1 MIGNFG
7 AYPIKK
13 HCVQTVSEIKEE
25 NIMEQEEN
33 YMRYALEL
41 AKKGIGYV
49 NPNPL
54 VGAVLVKENQIIGE
68 GYHKKF
74 GGLHAEREAFQNTK
88 ESANGATLYV
98 TLEPCCHYGKTPPCT
113 DVIIESGVSKVV
125 IGCSDPN
132 PKVAGKGIEQLKKH
146 GIQVQVGVLRK
157 ECEELNRI
165 FFHYIKTKTPYVLMK
180 YAMTLDGKIATVIG
194 ESKWITG
201 ETAREEVQRTRHQY
215 SAIMVGIGTVIKDDP
230 SLTCRIPNGKNP
242 IRIICD
248 TNLKIPLHSKVVQTA
263 KEVETWI
270 VTCKQE
276 RNREKEMVL
285 KEAGCTLL
293 SFSPKKQ
300 EKEGENKMG
309 IPLKEL
315 MEELGKRGV
324 DSVLLEGGA
333 ELNASALK
341 EGIVNRVQAY
351 IAPTLFGG
359 KEGKTPIGG
368 MGVFQV
374 EQGIHLKEVT
384 IKKIGRDYVIEGQVG
399 SCLQES

>member
-13 HCVQTVSEIKEE
+13 HCVQIVSEIKEE
-25 NIMEQEEN
+25 NIMEQGEN

-88 ESANGATLYV
+88 KSANGATLYV

-201 ETAREEVQRTRHQY
+201 EKAREQVQRTRHQY

-270 VTCKQE
+270 ATCKQE

-285 KEAGCTLL
+285 KEAGCTLI

-315 MEELGKRGV
+315 MEELGERGV

-384 IKKIGRDYVIEGQVG
+384 IKKIGRDYVIEGEVG

>member
-74 GGLHAEREAFQNTK
+74 GGLHEEREAFQNTK

-201 ETAREEVQRTRHQY
+201 EKAREEVQRTRHQY

-384 IKKIGRDYVIEGQVG
+384 IKKIGRDYVIEGEVG

>member
-1 MIGNFG
+1 M
-7 AYPIKK
+7 
-13 HCVQTVSEIKEE
+13 QTVSKIKEE
-25 NIMEQEEN
+25 IIVEQEEN
-33 YMRYALEL
+33 YMKYALEL
-41 AKKGIGYV
+41 AKKGMGYV

-68 GYHKKF
+68 GYHKEF
-74 GGLHAEREAFQNTK
+74 GGLHAEREAFQNTR
-88 ESANGATLYV
+88 ESADGATLYV

-113 DVIIESGVSKVV
+113 DIIIESGVSKVV

-132 PKVAGKGIEQLKKH
+132 PKVAGEGIQTLKEHGIE
-146 GIQVQVGVLRK
+146 VQVGVLRK

-194 ESKWITG
+194 QSKWITG
-201 ETAREEVQRTRHQY
+201 EKAREEVQRTRHQY

-230 SLTCRIPNGKNP
+230 SLTCRIPNGRNP

-248 TNLKIPLHSKVVQTA
+248 TNLKIPLYSKVVQTA

-270 VTCKQE
+270 ATCKQE
-276 RNREKEMVL
+276 KNREKEKLL

-293 SFSPKKQ
+293 SFSPRKQ
-300 EKEGENKMG
+300 EKEGENKMA

-315 MEELGKRGV
+315 MKELGKRGV

-341 EGIVNRVQAY
+341 EGVVNRVQAY

-368 MGVFQV
+368 RGVFQV

-384 IKKIGRDYVIEGQVG
+384 MKKIGNDYVIEGEVE

>member
-1 MIGNFG
+1 M
-7 AYPIKK
+7 
-13 HCVQTVSEIKEE
+13 
-25 NIMEQEEN
+25 
-33 YMRYALEL
+33 
-41 AKKGIGYV
+41 
-49 NPNPL
+49 
-54 VGAVLVKENQIIGE
+54 
-68 GYHKKF
+68 
-74 GGLHAEREAFQNTK
+74 
-88 ESANGATLYV
+88 
-98 TLEPCCHYGKTPPCT
+98 
-113 DVIIESGVSKVV
+113 IIESGVSKVV

-132 PKVAGKGIEQLKKH
+132 PKVAGEGIQMLKEHGIE
-146 GIQVQVGVLRK
+146 VQVGVLRK
-157 ECEELNRI
+157 ECEDLNRI

-194 ESKWITG
+194 QSKWITG
-201 ETAREEVQRTRHQY
+201 EKAREEVQRTRHQY

-270 VTCKQE
+270 ATCKHE

-293 SFSPKKQ
+293 SFAPKKQ

-384 IKKIGRDYVIEGQVG
+384 MKKIGNDYVIEGEVG

>member
-384 IKKIGRDYVIEGQVG
+384 IKKIGRDYVIEGEVG

>member
-1 MIGNFG
+1 
-7 AYPIKK
+7 
-13 HCVQTVSEIKEE
+13 
-25 NIMEQEEN
+25 MEQEEN
-33 YMRYALEL
+33 YMKYALEL
-41 AKKGIGYV
+41 AKKGMGYV

-54 VGAVLVKENQIIGE
+54 VGAVLVKENRMIGE
-68 GYHKKF
+68 GYHKEF
-74 GGLHAEREAFQNTK
+74 GGLHAEREAFQNTR
-88 ESANGATLYV
+88 ESADGATLYV

-113 DVIIESGVSKVV
+113 DIIIESGVSKVV

-132 PKVAGKGIEQLKKH
+132 PKVAGKGIERLKKH
-146 GIQVQVGVLRK
+146 GIEVQVGVLRK
-157 ECEELNRI
+157 ECEDLNRI

-194 ESKWITG
+194 QSKWITG
-201 ETAREEVQRTRHQY
+201 EKAREEVQRTRHQY

-270 VTCKQE
+270 ATCKHE

-293 SFSPKKQ
+293 SFAPKKQ
-300 EKEGENKMG
+300 EQEGENKMG

-384 IKKIGRDYVIEGQVG
+384 MKKIGNDYVIEGEVG

>member
-1 MIGNFG
+1 M
-7 AYPIKK
+7 
-13 HCVQTVSEIKEE
+13 QTVSKIKEE
-25 NIMEQEEN
+25 IIVEQEEN
-33 YMRYALEL
+33 YMKYALEL
-41 AKKGIGYV
+41 AKKGMGYV

-68 GYHKKF
+68 GYHKEF
-74 GGLHAEREAFQNTK
+74 GGLHAEREAFQNTR
-88 ESANGATLYV
+88 ESADGATLYV

-113 DVIIESGVSKVV
+113 DIIIESGVSKVV

-132 PKVAGKGIEQLKKH
+132 PKVAGEGIQTLKEHGIE
-146 GIQVQVGVLRK
+146 VQVGVLRK

-194 ESKWITG
+194 QSKWITG
-201 ETAREEVQRTRHQY
+201 EKAREEVQRTRHQY

-270 VTCKQE
+270 ATCKHE

-293 SFSPKKQ
+293 SFAPKKQ

-384 IKKIGRDYVIEGQVG
+384 MKKIGNDYVIEGEVG

>member
-201 ETAREEVQRTRHQY
+201 EKAREEVQRTRHQY

-384 IKKIGRDYVIEGQVG
+384 IKKIGRDYVIEGEVG

>member
-1 MIGNFG
+1 
-7 AYPIKK
+7 
-13 HCVQTVSEIKEE
+13 
-25 NIMEQEEN
+25 MEQEEN

-88 ESANGATLYV
+88 ESANGGTLYV

-201 ETAREEVQRTRHQY
+201 EKAREEVQRTRHQY

-300 EKEGENKMG
+300 EKEGEDKMG

-384 IKKIGRDYVIEGQVG
+384 IKNIGRDYVIEGEVG

>member
-1 MIGNFG
+1 
-7 AYPIKK
+7 
-13 HCVQTVSEIKEE
+13 
-25 NIMEQEEN
+25 MEQEEN
-33 YMRYALEL
+33 YMKYALEL
-41 AKKGIGYV
+41 AKKGMGYV

-54 VGAVLVKENQIIGE
+54 VGAVLVKENRMIGE
-68 GYHKKF
+68 GYHKEF
-74 GGLHAEREAFQNTK
+74 GGLHAEREAFQNTR
-88 ESANGATLYV
+88 ESADGATLYV

-132 PKVAGKGIEQLKKH
+132 PKVAGKGIERLKKH

-157 ECEELNRI
+157 ECEDLNRI

-194 ESKWITG
+194 QSKWITG
-201 ETAREEVQRTRHQY
+201 EKAREEVQRTRHQY

-270 VTCKQE
+270 ATCKHE

-293 SFSPKKQ
+293 SFAPKKQ

-384 IKKIGRDYVIEGQVG
+384 MKKIGNDYVIEGEVG

>member
-13 HCVQTVSEIKEE
+13 HCVQTISEIKEE

-88 ESANGATLYV
+88 ESANGGTLYV

-201 ETAREEVQRTRHQY
+201 EKAREEVQRTRHQY

-384 IKKIGRDYVIEGQVG
+384 IKNIGRDYVIEGEVG

>member
-1 MIGNFG
+1 MFFQGFF
-7 AYPIKK
+7 Y
-13 HCVQTVSEIKEE
+13 VQTVSKIKEE
-25 NIMEQEEN
+25 IIVEQEEN
-33 YMRYALEL
+33 YMKYALEL
-41 AKKGIGYV
+41 AKKGMGYV

-54 VGAVLVKENQIIGE
+54 VGAVLVKENRMIGE
-68 GYHKKF
+68 GYHKEF
-74 GGLHAEREAFQNTK
+74 GGLHAEREAFQNTR
-88 ESANGATLYV
+88 ESADGATLYV

-113 DVIIESGVSKVV
+113 DIIIESGVSKVV

-132 PKVAGKGIEQLKKH
+132 PKVAGKGIERLKKH
-146 GIQVQVGVLRK
+146 GIEVQVGVLRK
-157 ECEELNRI
+157 ECEDLNRI

-194 ESKWITG
+194 QSKWITG
-201 ETAREEVQRTRHQY
+201 EKAREEVQRTRHQY

-270 VTCKQE
+270 ATCKHE

-293 SFSPKKQ
+293 SFAPKKQ

-384 IKKIGRDYVIEGQVG
+384 MKKIGNDYVIEGEVG
-399 SCLQES
+399 SCLQEL

>member
-1 MIGNFG
+1 MFFQGFF
-7 AYPIKK
+7 Y
-13 HCVQTVSEIKEE
+13 VQTVSKIKEE
-25 NIMEQEEN
+25 IIVEQEEN
-33 YMRYALEL
+33 YMKYALEL
-41 AKKGIGYV
+41 AKKGMGYV

-68 GYHKKF
+68 GYHKEF
-74 GGLHAEREAFQNTK
+74 GGLHAEREAFQNTR
-88 ESANGATLYV
+88 ESADGATLYV

-113 DVIIESGVSKVV
+113 DIIIESGVSKVV

-132 PKVAGKGIEQLKKH
+132 PKVAGKGIERLKKH
-146 GIQVQVGVLRK
+146 GIEVQVGVLRK
-157 ECEELNRI
+157 ECEDLNRI

-194 ESKWITG
+194 QSKWITG
-201 ETAREEVQRTRHQY
+201 EKAREEVQRTRHQY

-270 VTCKQE
+270 ATCKHE

-293 SFSPKKQ
+293 SFAPKKQ

-384 IKKIGRDYVIEGQVG
+384 MKKIGNDYVIEGEVG

>member
-1 MIGNFG
+1 
-7 AYPIKK
+7 
-13 HCVQTVSEIKEE
+13 
-25 NIMEQEEN
+25 MEQEEN

-384 IKKIGRDYVIEGQVG
+384 IKKIGRDYVIEGEVG

>member
-1 MIGNFG
+1 M
-7 AYPIKK
+7 
-13 HCVQTVSEIKEE
+13 
-25 NIMEQEEN
+25 
-33 YMRYALEL
+33 
-41 AKKGIGYV
+41 
-49 NPNPL
+49 
-54 VGAVLVKENQIIGE
+54 
-68 GYHKKF
+68 
-74 GGLHAEREAFQNTK
+74 
-88 ESANGATLYV
+88 
-98 TLEPCCHYGKTPPCT
+98 
-113 DVIIESGVSKVV
+113 
-125 IGCSDPN
+125 
-132 PKVAGKGIEQLKKH
+132 
-146 GIQVQVGVLRK
+146 LRK
-157 ECEELNRI
+157 ECEDLNRI

-194 ESKWITG
+194 QSKWITG
-201 ETAREEVQRTRHQY
+201 EKAREEVQRTRHQY

-270 VTCKQE
+270 ATCKHE

-293 SFSPKKQ
+293 SFAPKKQ

-384 IKKIGRDYVIEGQVG
+384 MKKIGNDYVIEGEVG

>member
-13 HCVQTVSEIKEE
+13 HCVQTISEIKEV

-201 ETAREEVQRTRHQY
+201 EKAREEVQRTRHQY

-384 IKKIGRDYVIEGQVG
+384 IKNIGRDYVIEGEVG

>member
-33 YMRYALEL
+33 YMRYALGL

-74 GGLHAEREAFQNTK
+74 GELHAEREAFQNTK
-88 ESANGATLYV
+88 ESVNGATLYV

-201 ETAREEVQRTRHQY
+201 EKAREEVQRTRHQY

-300 EKEGENKMG
+300 EKEGEDKMG

-384 IKKIGRDYVIEGQVG
+384 IKKIGRDYVIEGEVG

>member
-1 MIGNFG
+1 
-7 AYPIKK
+7 
-13 HCVQTVSEIKEE
+13 
-25 NIMEQEEN
+25 MEQEEN
-33 YMRYALEL
+33 YMKYALEL
-41 AKKGIGYV
+41 AKKGMGYV

-54 VGAVLVKENQIIGE
+54 VGAVLVKENRMIGE
-68 GYHKKF
+68 GYHKEF
-74 GGLHAEREAFQNTK
+74 GGLHAEREAFQNTR
-88 ESANGATLYV
+88 ESADGATLYV

-113 DVIIESGVSKVV
+113 DIIIESGVSKVV

-132 PKVAGKGIEQLKKH
+132 PKVAGEGIQMLKEHGIE
-146 GIQVQVGVLRK
+146 VQVGVLRK
-157 ECEELNRI
+157 ECEDLNRI

-194 ESKWITG
+194 QSKWITG
-201 ETAREEVQRTRHQY
+201 EKAREEVQRTRHQY

-270 VTCKQE
+270 ATCKHE

-293 SFSPKKQ
+293 SFAPKKQ

-384 IKKIGRDYVIEGQVG
+384 MKKIGNDYVIEGEVG

>member
-1 MIGNFG
+1 MFFQGFF
-7 AYPIKK
+7 Y
-13 HCVQTVSEIKEE
+13 VQTVSKIKEE
-25 NIMEQEEN
+25 IIVEQEEN
-33 YMRYALEL
+33 YMKYALEL
-41 AKKGIGYV
+41 AKKGMGYV

-54 VGAVLVKENQIIGE
+54 VGAVLVKENRMIGE
-68 GYHKKF
+68 GYHKEF
-74 GGLHAEREAFQNTK
+74 GGLHAEREAFQNTR
-88 ESANGATLYV
+88 ESADGATLYV

-113 DVIIESGVSKVV
+113 DIIIESGVSKVV

-132 PKVAGKGIEQLKKH
+132 PKVAGKGIERLKKH
-146 GIQVQVGVLRK
+146 GIEVQVGVLRK
-157 ECEELNRI
+157 ECEDLNRI

-194 ESKWITG
+194 QSKWITG
-201 ETAREEVQRTRHQY
+201 EKAREEVQRTRHQY

-270 VTCKQE
+270 ATCKHE

-293 SFSPKKQ
+293 SFAPKKQ

-384 IKKIGRDYVIEGQVG
+384 MKKIGNDYVIEGEVG